1 MKKSRVI
8 FTIMILVL
16 ILASFVLAKV
26 FSDLK
31 KEKRIE
37 NEIKE
42 VVRVLGT
49 ENIDDDDV
57 NAILERRIFSKGNYH
72 IVEDALKNY
81 YKDLYNYQKNIA
93 FLMDD
98 DNFITYLSSKNI
110 VEDGPTFTKSISN
123 LQTNKSQLADKY
135 NEFEKQLKDEST
147 QISYIFD
154 KNVDSYYKKY
164 YLECIS
170 EYTPSSLETD
180 IKDKY
185 EETLKKIDLY
195 NEAFAFLTAN
205 EAHWR
210 ITDDVITFD
219 DTTLYEGY
227 KAITDKIDKMKQS
240 NQQTS

>member
-1 MKKSRVI
+1 MKKSRI
-8 FTIMILVL
+8 ILTIIILVL

-31 KEKRIE
+31 KETQIK

-57 NAILERRIFSKGNYH
+57 NFILERRIFKKGNYYY
-72 IVEDALKNY
+72 VEDAIKNY
-81 YKDLYNYQKNIA
+81 YKDLYNYQKNIT

-98 DNFITYLSSKNI
+98 DNFVTYLSSKNI
-110 VEDGPTFTKSISN
+110 SEDGPTFTKSISN
-123 LQTNKSQLADKY
+123 LQTTKSQLTDKY
-135 NEFEKQLKDEST
+135 TEFENQIKSEPI
-147 QISYIFD
+147 QISYIYNKD
-154 KNVDSYYKKY
+154 VDSYYKKL
-164 YLECIS
+164 YLEFIS
-170 EYTPSSLETD
+170 EYTPSSLASD

-227 KAITDKIDKMKQS
+227 KAITDKIDKM
-240 NQQTS
+240 NQANQKTS